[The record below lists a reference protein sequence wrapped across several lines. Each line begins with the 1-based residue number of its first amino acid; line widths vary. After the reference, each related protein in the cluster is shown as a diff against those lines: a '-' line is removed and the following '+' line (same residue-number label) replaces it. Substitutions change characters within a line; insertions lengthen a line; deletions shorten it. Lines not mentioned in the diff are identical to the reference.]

1 MKPLSDTFDVESIFT
16 SRFNLEFQRYLQTK
30 DPAKTCSRL
39 EWWDS
44 HKTEF
49 PLLANCARHILAF
62 PASSATSE
70 RFFSAGGL
78 MVSSKRTNLAEDTVE
93 DLLMIKLNLEKV
105 ENLERMEARGKRK
118 LCTMDEELDLEGE
131 VEVFHKKTRLEF
143 DSDSD

>member
-1 MKPLSDTFDVESIFT
+1 
-16 SRFNLEFQRYLQTK
+16 
-30 DPAKTCSRL
+30 
-39 EWWDS
+39 
-44 HKTEF
+44 
-49 PLLANCARHILAF
+49 
-62 PASSATSE
+62 
-70 RFFSAGGL
+70 

-105 ENLERMEARGKRK
+105 ENLEKMEARGKRK